1 MDVGLLELQKWVPG
15 DARLLELLLLV
26 LLVDTA
32 VHPKAQGACVK
43 VKVDA
48 HRALCGGYKE
58 LVDSVIGGRIVG
70 IARHSKF

>member
-43 VKVDA
+43 VEVDTHGA
-48 HRALCGGYKE
+48 FGGGHKE
-58 LVDSVIGGRIVG
+58 LVDGVIGGRIVG